1 MVVIHDVTGAQMTR
15 TITDPRPALW
25 EQRRTTRDKLTL
37 LRQQR
42 RGFCGCARCD
52 DAQLIEEV
60 DALIVRATQV
70 VLELSDQITDRTP
83 TC

>member
-1 MVVIHDVTGAQMTR
+1 MT
-15 TITDPRPALW
+15 TTLAPTKTALW
-25 EQRRTTRDKLTL
+25 ERRKVATEKRDTLAMYRRTL
-37 LRQQR
+37 
-42 RGFCGCARCD
+42 CGCVQCGDMGR
-52 DAQLIEEV
+52 IEEV